1 MVKTMST
8 SNPFD
13 AIREFET
20 NDGSNASF
28 ASLNVLEENGHT
40 QLSSLPYSIRILL
53 EAALRKCDGFL
64 VTEEDV
70 KRIAAWSP
78 TQTPGEIPF
87 MPSRVILQDFTGVP
101 AVVDIA
107 ALRDAMEEAVF
118 LTKFAD
124 KVTVIHRRGE

>member
-20 NDGSNASF
+20 SDGSNASF

-87 MPSRVILQDFTGVP
+87 IT
-101 AVVDIA
+101 I
-107 ALRDAMEEAVF
+107 
-118 LTKFAD
+118 
-124 KVTVIHRRGE
+124 